1 MTNERFEAL
10 QREIARLKEIDKQT
24 TDKVR
29 ATYSL
34 SDWAD
39 DKKMLDELEEYSNT
53 EQKVHH
59 SQIHIPCSKELDMEW
74 ANESENIQ

>member
-39 DKKMLDELEEYSNT
+39 DKKMLDEIE
-53 EQKVHH
+53 V
-59 SQIHIPCSKELDMEW
+59 PCSKELDMEW

>member
-1 MTNERFEAL
+1 MTKERFEAL

-24 TDKVR
+24 SDSVR
-29 ATYSL
+29 ATYS
-34 SDWAD
+34 
-39 DKKMLDELEEYSNT
+39 LDELEEYSNT

-59 SQIHIPCSKELDMEW
+59 SQIYIPCSKELDMEW